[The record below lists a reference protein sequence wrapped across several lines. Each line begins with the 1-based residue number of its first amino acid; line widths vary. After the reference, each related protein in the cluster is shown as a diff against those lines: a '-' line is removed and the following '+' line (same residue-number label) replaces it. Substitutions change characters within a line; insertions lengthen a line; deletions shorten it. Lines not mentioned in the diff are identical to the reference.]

1 MEIYAYKY
9 FIWTVRFHISNL
21 YKILDENIITNYK
34 QQPQELLRD
43 TNNVTEDDVKS
54 NLVHFTLFAFKIK
67 S

>member
-43 TNNVTEDDVKS
+43 TNNVTEDDVNQVWCTS
-54 NLVHFTLFAFKIK
+54 LFLHLK
-67 S
+67 